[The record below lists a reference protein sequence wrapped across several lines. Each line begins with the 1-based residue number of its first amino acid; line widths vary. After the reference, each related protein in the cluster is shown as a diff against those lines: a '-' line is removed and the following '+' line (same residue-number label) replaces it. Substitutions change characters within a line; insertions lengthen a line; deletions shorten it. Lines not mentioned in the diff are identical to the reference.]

1 MACGIFLYQ
10 GSNPCL
16 LRWQADSLPLNHL
29 GSPARQILNLNHQG
43 SLLPFFFMSN
53 SFKLYSTFLAN
64 LFFFLSFSLQ
74 SLEWDSCL
82 TKHFSLP
89 WGLPTPRSQSPLFLC
104 VSPQLAT
111 FSFLNCSPLL
121 VSVTC
126 SLWDFILSLQVLLV
140 CLVCWL
146 FFSLLFK
153 VQLSPKAQFLAL
165 LNSHFSLYDLL
176 FSLGFHHRPFTLMIC
191 SYKYMPLS
199 LPPIPKARI
208 VSASILQCS
217 ALFIVQLSHPYM
229 TTGKTIAL
237 NRWMFFGQIMSLLFN
252 MLCRFSF
259 HLTDFYLLLN
269 EAEHVKHPDHFLG
282 DLSNTLLFL

>member
-1 MACGIFLYQ
+1 M
-10 GSNPCL
+10 
-16 LRWQADSLPLNHL
+16 
-29 GSPARQILNLNHQG
+29 
-43 SLLPFFFMSN
+43 
-53 SFKLYSTFLAN
+53 
-64 LFFFLSFSLQ
+64 
-74 SLEWDSCL
+74 
-82 TKHFSLP
+82 
-89 WGLPTPRSQSPLFLC
+89 
-104 VSPQLAT
+104 
-111 FSFLNCSPLL
+111 
-121 VSVTC
+121 TC

-146 FFSLLFK
+146 FFSPLFK

-199 LPPIPKARI
+199 LPPILKARI

-252 MLCRFSF
+252 MLSRFVIDFLPRSKGLLISWLQSPYAAKENKVCRCFHCFPIYLPWSDGTGCHDFSF
-259 HLTDFYLLLN
+259 FN
-269 EAEHVKHPDHFLG
+269 GWV
-282 DLSNTLLFL
+282 LSQFFTLLFHFHQEAL